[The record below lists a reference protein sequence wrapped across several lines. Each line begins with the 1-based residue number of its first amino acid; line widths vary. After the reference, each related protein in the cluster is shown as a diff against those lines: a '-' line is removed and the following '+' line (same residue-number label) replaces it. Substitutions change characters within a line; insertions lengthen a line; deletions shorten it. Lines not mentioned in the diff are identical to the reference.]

1 MGTSRNVVG
10 TGTGLERA
18 ERDFR
23 KMFGTT
29 GTLEPE
35 KNRVPDSVERGISTV
50 VKTMLYGISYT
61 H

>member
-35 KNRVPDSVERGISTV
+35 KIGFRIRWNAESVQLLKLCYTV
-50 VKTMLYGISYT
+50 
-61 H
+61 